1 MRYKFLI
8 FDTYLPDILYLREQ
22 RYEDPYL
29 FFEAKRDP
37 RAKDMESSGLDY
49 NQWNYKLIAD

>member
-22 RYEDPYL
+22 GCEVPWL
-29 FFEAKRDP
+29 FFETKRDP
-37 RAKDMESSGLDY
+37 RAKGFGKHWIRL
-49 NQWNYKLIAD
+49 